1 MTPTTVKLDRAEYEA
16 IYRVLITSSVENLAE
31 QRNLNEVLEA
41 LEKVGMPLGVKP
53 DNGVP
58 RMYTI
63 IDDVSVAITP
73 LGADTLRLHLDKGVG
88 RFQAW
93 ATRPIPAVLERL
105 DGAPEN

>member
-1 MTPTTVKLDRAEYEA
+1 MTPTSVKLDRTEYEA

-41 LEKVGMPLGVKP
+41 LEKVGEPIGP
-53 DNGVP
+53 NSDNGVP

-63 IDDVSVAITP
+63 DGDVSVAITP
-73 LGADTLRLHLDKGVG
+73 LGAATLRQHLDKGVG

-93 ATRPIPAVLERL
+93 ATRSIPAVLERL
-105 DGAPEN
+105 EALPN